1 MLGRGSGSGS
11 LMSLPLL
18 LLLWLQTLLLLP
30 GVEATWTAYQEYLSG
45 LDSSSSSS
53 PEQRQRHEITF
64 SPNSPWKSIAAVAT
78 AGQGNQT
85 CVVESHGD
93 FVTDDSAAIVD
104 AVKKCNPGG
113 KVVFPEG
120 KTYVVGKAMDL
131 TGLRGMDIGMFFLSI
146 FPFPFWWG
154 RGEGGFQIADIVFF
168 SFPFLFTDIQGYI
181 QFSNDTDYWQ
191 ANAYKQ
197 IFQNATTF
205 FQLGGA
211 DVNVYGGGM
220 LDGNGQIWY
229 DLYAKDKLILRPIL
243 FGTVG
248 LHSGSISDLRFR
260 YSPQYYNW
268 VANSTDVVFDG
279 INVSGY
285 SQSEHEAKN
294 TDAWDT

>member
-11 LMSLPLL
+11 GPLMSLPLL

-53 PEQRQRHEITF
+53 SPEQQQRHEITF
-64 SPNSPWKSIAAVAT
+64 SPNSPWKSIAAVTT
-78 AGQGNQT
+78 AGQRNQT

-131 TGLRGMDIGMFFLSI
+131 TGLRGMDIGMFLSI
-146 FPFPFWWG
+146 FFLEG
-154 RGEGGFQIADIVFF
+154 RGDFKLLILFFF
-168 SFPFLFTDIQGYI
+168 SFPFRFTDIQGYI

>member
-1 MLGRGSGSGS
+1 MLGRGSGSGSGS

-53 PEQRQRHEITF
+53 SPEQQQRHEITF

-78 AGQGNQT
+78 AGQRNQT

-131 TGLRGMDIGMFFLSI
+131 TELRGMDIGMFFVSI
-146 FPFPFWWG
+146 FPFPSWWG
-154 RGEGGFQIADIVFF
+154 RGEGGFQIADIVF
-168 SFPFLFTDIQGYI
+168 SFPFFFL
-181 QFSNDTDYWQ
+181 
-191 ANAYKQ
+191 Q
-197 IFQNATTF
+197 IFKDTSNSATIPITGKPMRTNKSF
-205 FQLGGA
+205 
-211 DVNVYGGGM
+211 
-220 LDGNGQIWY
+220 
-229 DLYAKDKLILRPIL
+229 KTLRP
-243 FGTVG
+243 
-248 LHSGSISDLRFR
+248 SS
-260 YSPQYYNW
+260 NW
-268 VANSTDVVFDG
+268 VV
-279 INVSGY
+279 
-285 SQSEHEAKN
+285 QM
-294 TDAWDT
+294 

>member
-11 LMSLPLL
+11 GSLKSLPLL

-53 PEQRQRHEITF
+53 SSPEQQQRHEITF

-78 AGQGNQT
+78 AGQRNQT

-131 TGLRGMDIGMFFLSI
+131 TGLRGMDIGMFFFVNL
-146 FPFPFWWG
+146 PFSFFVGKG
-154 RGEGGFQIADIVFF
+154 RGGV
-168 SFPFLFTDIQGYI
+168 
-181 QFSNDTDYWQ
+181 SNC
-191 ANAYKQ
+191 
-197 IFQNATTF
+197 
-205 FQLGGA
+205 
-211 DVNVYGGGM
+211 
-220 LDGNGQIWY
+220 
-229 DLYAKDKLILRPIL
+229 
-243 FGTVG
+243 
-248 LHSGSISDLRFR
+248 
-260 YSPQYYNW
+260 
-268 VANSTDVVFDG
+268 
-279 INVSGY
+279 
-285 SQSEHEAKN
+285 
-294 TDAWDT
+294 

>member
-53 PEQRQRHEITF
+53 PEQQQRHEITF
-64 SPNSPWKSIAAVAT
+64 SPNSPWKSIAAVTT
-78 AGQGNQT
+78 AGQRNQT

-131 TGLRGMDIGMFFLSI
+131 TGLRGMDIGMFFFCQSSL
-146 FPFPFWWG
+146 FLLG
-154 RGEGGFQIADIVFF
+154 GEGGRGGFKLLILF
-168 SFPFLFTDIQGYI
+168 FLFLS
-181 QFSNDTDYWQ
+181 FL
-191 ANAYKQ
+191 Q
-197 IFQNATTF
+197 IFKDTSNSATIPITGKPMRTNKSF
-205 FQLGGA
+205 
-211 DVNVYGGGM
+211 
-220 LDGNGQIWY
+220 
-229 DLYAKDKLILRPIL
+229 KTLRP
-243 FGTVG
+243 
-248 LHSGSISDLRFR
+248 SSS
-260 YSPQYYNW
+260 W
-268 VANSTDVVFDG
+268 VV
-279 INVSGY
+279 
-285 SQSEHEAKN
+285 QM
-294 TDAWDT
+294 

>member
-1 MLGRGSGSGS
+1 MVCFFVN
-11 LMSLPLL
+11 LL
-18 LLLWLQTLLLLP
+18 
-30 GVEATWTAYQEYLSG
+30 
-45 LDSSSSSS
+45 
-53 PEQRQRHEITF
+53 
-64 SPNSPWKSIAAVAT
+64 
-78 AGQGNQT
+78 
-85 CVVESHGD
+85 
-93 FVTDDSAAIVD
+93 
-104 AVKKCNPGG
+104 
-113 KVVFPEG
+113 
-120 KTYVVGKAMDL
+120 
-131 TGLRGMDIGMFFLSI
+131 
-146 FPFPFWWG
+146 FWG
-154 RGEGGFQIADIVFF
+154 AGGFQIADIVFF

>member
-1 MLGRGSGSGS
+1 MLGRGSGSGSGS

-53 PEQRQRHEITF
+53 PEQQQRHEITF

-78 AGQGNQT
+78 AGQRNQT

-93 FVTDDSAAIVD
+93 FVTDDSPAIVD

-131 TGLRGMDIGMFFLSI
+131 TGLRGMDIGMFFFVNLL
-146 FPFPFWWG
+146 FWG
-154 RGEGGFQIADIVFF
+154 ARGFQIADIVFFF